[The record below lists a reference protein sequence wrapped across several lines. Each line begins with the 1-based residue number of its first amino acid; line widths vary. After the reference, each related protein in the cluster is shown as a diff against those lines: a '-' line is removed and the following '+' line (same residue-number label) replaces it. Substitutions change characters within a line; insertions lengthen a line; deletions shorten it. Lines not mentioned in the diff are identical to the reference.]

1 MYILLHSSK
10 TMRGSASGHA
20 PLSKPMFSEK
30 AAELVG
36 LLKRTNSDTI
46 QALMHLST
54 SKAETV
60 KALYD
65 AWSDE
70 EQSQIP
76 AIDSFT
82 GDIYSGLQVHSWS
95 DADRLYAQEHL
106 VILSGLY
113 GGLRP
118 CDGIMPY
125 RLEMGYRLPDGRSMY
140 DFWGDSI
147 ASLLSNE
154 YLILNLSAV
163 EYNKAILPYVTAQ
176 VITPKFL
183 TISPKTGQPTFVAVH
198 AKIARGAFASWAI
211 RHRIQDAK
219 LLQSFSEL
227 GYKYDADQS
236 SLLEPV
242 FICKNFGGLGLSVRG
257 R

>member
-1 MYILLHSSK
+1 
-10 TMRGSASGHA
+10 MRGSGSRNV
-20 PLSKPMFSEK
+20 PLSKPLFRAQASKLANMLRNTSTE
-30 AAELVG
+30 
-36 LLKRTNSDTI
+36 TI
-46 QALMHLST
+46 QTLMHISAP
-54 SKAETV
+54 KAKTV
-60 KALYD
+60 KSLYD
-65 AWSDE
+65 TWSTE
-70 EQSQIP
+70 ENLQIP

-140 DFWGDSI
+140 EFWSDSI
-147 ASLLSNE
+147 ASLLPRKDP
-154 YLILNLSAV
+154 ILNLSAV
-163 EYNKAILPYVTAQ
+163 EYTKAFLPYVKSK

-198 AKIARGAFASWAI
+198 AKIARGAFARWVVQ
-211 RHRIQDAK
+211 RRIQDTAELIK
-219 LLQSFSEL
+219 FKDL
-227 GYKYDADQS
+227 GYRYNKVLSTDEQ
-236 SLLEPV
+236 PV
-242 FICKNFGGLGLSVRG
+242 FVCKEFGGLGLSIRLLSS
-257 R
+257 